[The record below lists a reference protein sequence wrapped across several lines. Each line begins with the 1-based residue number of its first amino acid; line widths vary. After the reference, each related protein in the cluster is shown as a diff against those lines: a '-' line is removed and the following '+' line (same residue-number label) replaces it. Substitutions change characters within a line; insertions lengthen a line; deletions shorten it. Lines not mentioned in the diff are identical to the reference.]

1 MLRQLLIAM
10 LLLPSFAH
18 GAEYLI
24 VGIDSKTDIRREGMV
39 KLEPG
44 TDRVMIYNI
53 AETPDAPKLVA
64 DVPVSNSVFGPP
76 TNLGFTPDAS
86 LAIVASSVSWVK
98 NGEVWESVPDTR
110 LNLIDMRG
118 PKPELFG
125 TLEVGKQPSGIAISR
140 DGKWMGVANRNGR
153 SVSLISISA
162 GASPPHPTDSLT
174 VAHHDTVEI
183 EGEAAAVAIT
193 PDSKRM
199 LVTKFGE
206 HAVAVLDIEEGKLKY
221 DPKNDLTVGRWPYNV
236 QITPAGDM
244 ALVAN
249 NGMNGLPDGHV
260 DTVSVVDMQA
270 DPPRVVDHVVVG
282 DGPEGLAISP
292 DGKLALVPILQGS
305 APWFEETWFHN
316 DNGKVVVLSID
327 GLNVKKV
334 GEVPVGRFP
343 EGVGFSQDGK
353 WAYVGDLLDDRV
365 TILKID
371 GQTVTDSGRSIKLP
385 GHPAS
390 LRTQLP

>member
-1 MLRQLLIAM
+1 MMRQLLIAM
-10 LLLPSFAH
+10 LLLPGFAH

-44 TDRVMIYNI
+44 TDRVMIYDI

-98 NGEVWESVPDTR
+98 TGEAWESVPDTR
-110 LNLIDMRG
+110 LNLIDMTAD
-118 PKPELFG
+118 KPNVIG
-125 TLEVGKQPSGIAISR
+125 TVEAGKQPSGIAISR
-140 DGKWMGVANRNGR
+140 DGKWLGVANRNGR
-153 SVSLISISA
+153 SVSLFSI
-162 GASPPHPTDSLT
+162 DSQA
-174 VAHHDTVEI
+174 VVHRDTVEI
-183 EGEAAAVAIT
+183 DGEAAAVAIT

-206 HAVAVLDIEEGKLKY
+206 HAVAVLDIVDSKLKY
-221 DPKNDLTVGRWPYNV
+221 DVKQDLTVGRWPYNV

-260 DTVSVVDMQA
+260 DTVSVVDLKA
-270 DPPRVVDHVVVG
+270 NPPRVVDHVVVG

-316 DNGKVVVLSID
+316 QTGKVVVLAID
-327 GLNVKKV
+327 GLEVKKV

-343 EGVGFSQDGK
+343 EGVGFSKDGK

-371 GQTVTDSGRSIKLP
+371 GQEVTDSGKSIKLP